1 MFLRE
6 PTDGHMVRMTGFG
19 LYCAQ
24 YSTFSAKINDLRPI
38 PDLYGALSVIS
49 PSTGLNRQAL
59 FGSDRVWI
67 RSGADLTR
75 LLARRKGSANQSP
88 VPGSLEKYFSNLPS
102 MPSKS
107 FASGGWSFFWVMLGQ
122 LLAYSVF
129 TSSHFSRPGSVS
141 GLMASAGHS
150 GSHTPQSM
158 HSSGWITSMLSP
170 S

>member
-1 MFLRE
+1 MCRQYLVS
-6 PTDGHMVRMTGFG
+6 TASDWVRNG
-19 LYCAQ
+19 LNQ
-24 YSTFSAKINDLRPI
+24 SAK
-38 PDLYGALSVIS
+38 A
-49 PSTGLNRQAL
+49 
-59 FGSDRVWI
+59 
-67 RSGADLTR
+67 R
-75 LLARRKGSANQSP
+75 LPNQSP

-150 GSHTPQSM
+150 GSQTPQSM
-158 HSSGWITSMLSP
+158 HSSG
-170 S
+170 

>member
-1 MFLRE
+1 MIYALS
-6 PTDGHMVRMTGFG
+6 GAQGTGFG
-19 LYCAQ
+19 ELTGIRVKQ
-24 YSTFSAKINDLRPI
+24 GGGR
-38 PDLYGALSVIS
+38 GAGSV
-49 PSTGLNRQAL
+49 
-59 FGSDRVWI
+59 
-67 RSGADLTR
+67 
-75 LLARRKGSANQSP
+75 QSP
-88 VPGSLEKYFSNLPS
+88 VPGAGEKYFSNLPS

-107 FASGGWSFFWVMLGQ
+107 LASVGASFFWVMLGQ

-158 HSSGWITSMLSP
+158 HSSGWMTSMLSP

>member
-1 MFLRE
+1 MQASLQSMLPASTIFESWLPMDSETSRKCNCN
-6 PTDGHMVRMTGFG
+6 VRVKSPP
-19 LYCAQ
+19 A
-24 YSTFSAKINDLRPI
+24 
-38 PDLYGALSVIS
+38 LYGQLS
-49 PSTGLNRQAL
+49 PQDEPL
-59 FGSDRVWI
+59 
-67 RSGADLTR
+67 
-75 LLARRKGSANQSP
+75 NQSP
-88 VPGSLEKYFSNLPS
+88 VPGLVEKYSSNLPS

-107 FASGGWSFFWVMLGQ
+107 LASAGDSFFWVMFGQ

-158 HSSGWITSMLSP
+158 HSSGWMTSMLSP

>member
-1 MFLRE
+1 M
-6 PTDGHMVRMTGFG
+6 PD
-19 LYCAQ
+19 
-24 YSTFSAKINDLRPI
+24 SA
-38 PDLYGALSVIS
+38 
-49 PSTGLNRQAL
+49 
-59 FGSDRVWI
+59 
-67 RSGADLTR
+67 
-75 LLARRKGSANQSP
+75 LLAAINGSNYPLGLSRRPNGTAAHEQNSGFDQSP
-88 VPGSLEKYFSNLPS
+88 VPGAGEKYFSNLPS

-107 FASGGWSFFWVMLGQ
+107 LASAGDSFFWVMLGQ

-158 HSSGWITSMLSP
+158 HSSGWMTSMLSP